1 MGGVRGDV
9 IALGFIQTTIM
20 EMGQPPAVQG
30 ADPAIWVKSRQ
41 YTGRVVTVANGEIFK
56 TPVFNYTRD
65 FPYIWEEITI
75 PISYKDDRVRAE
87 EVLLEA
93 AQKHTL
99 KVSEVSAED
108 LKMMEQ
114 RYFIP
119 VGDLAPKVYY
129 RITDN
134 WLELTLRFI
143 FNVRGV
149 REVKDLINRDILTA
163 FDAAGIA
170 IASATYDIVGFPPI
184 RLERVSASRPR
195 RAGNGAT

>member
-1 MGGVRGDV
+1 MSDT
-9 IALGFIQTTIM
+9 ALGFIQTTIM

-30 ADPAIWVKSRQ
+30 ADPPIWVKSRQ

-75 PISYKDDRVRAE
+75 PISYKDDRARAE
-87 EVLLEA
+87 QVLLEA
-93 AQKHTL
+93 AQKHAL
-99 KVSEVSAED
+99 KASEVSAED
-108 LKMMEQ
+108 LKVMEQ

-163 FDAAGIA
+163 FDAAGIG

-184 RLERVSASRPR
+184 RLERTSASRAR
-195 RAGNGAT
+195 RGEDGAI